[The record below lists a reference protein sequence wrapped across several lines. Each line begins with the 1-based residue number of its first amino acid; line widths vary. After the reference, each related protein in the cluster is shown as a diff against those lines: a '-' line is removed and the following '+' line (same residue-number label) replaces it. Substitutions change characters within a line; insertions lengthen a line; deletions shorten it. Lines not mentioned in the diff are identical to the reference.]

1 MADAALADIA
11 IGAVTS
17 IEDVGSRIEEV
28 FVRVGGDLGQAHTIF
43 EQLTRDLGAASRELS
58 GSKIEGAS
66 VALQDIAGR
75 LSALAEVLPAESS
88 LLGAIG
94 QSAVQASALLRHLIQ
109 HIQMITVIARSA
121 RIEAAALDGN
131 RGDFLS
137 FTQEVSD
144 LATSARRSIVACS
157 KDQQHLSDALE
168 MALSRQLEFEKRYRD
183 QLVSVS
189 GDLISV
195 YSEIRDRQAKSAQ
208 LAELARAST
217 IGMGDTVG
225 GAIVSLQAGD
235 TARQRLEHICRALR
249 MTAGGDV
256 GIAPACGDQIDDL
269 PVAAPLICGLQAA
282 QLKDTVSGFDADIA
296 GIGRTLLALS
306 VSSAEIVARGQ
317 TLFGGQDNDMTSFLA
332 LMRQKLAQA
341 TVLIS
346 ACGQAK
352 KSVDASISILEDM
365 LEKFRAAISELG
377 ETVVDI
383 ILIGMNAGLK
393 AGQLG
398 AQGRTFVVV
407 ANELKTTADHV
418 SGGAGRLRPVLDEMA
433 RSADS
438 LKGLR
443 REEDSLHVADTEN
456 LIIGAIREIEV
467 GNGQL
472 NQLMSHLTQ
481 ESLQFESLMTSAKAM
496 MSALGEK
503 FAVLPG
509 VAARLEDVGRNIQG
523 LSSDNARRVGDMFE
537 ELYMQYTMETEREI
551 HLGHSD
557 RSGIIRKPSLSGPR
571 EASSEEVLF
580 F

>member
-1 MADAALADIA
+1 
-11 IGAVTS
+11 
-17 IEDVGSRIEEV
+17 
-28 FVRVGGDLGQAHTIF
+28 
-43 EQLTRDLGAASRELS
+43 
-58 GSKIEGAS
+58 
-66 VALQDIAGR
+66 
-75 LSALAEVLPAESS
+75 
-88 LLGAIG
+88 
-94 QSAVQASALLRHLIQ
+94 
-109 HIQMITVIARSA
+109 
-121 RIEAAALDGN
+121 
-131 RGDFLS
+131 
-137 FTQEVSD
+137 
-144 LATSARRSIVACS
+144 
-157 KDQQHLSDALE
+157 
-168 MALSRQLEFEKRYRD
+168 
-183 QLVSVS
+183 
-189 GDLISV
+189 
-195 YSEIRDRQAKSAQ
+195 
-208 LAELARAST
+208 
-217 IGMGDTVG
+217 
-225 GAIVSLQAGD
+225 
-235 TARQRLEHICRALR
+235 
-249 MTAGGDV
+249 
-256 GIAPACGDQIDDL
+256 
-269 PVAAPLICGLQAA
+269 
-282 QLKDTVSGFDADIA
+282 
-296 GIGRTLLALS
+296 
-306 VSSAEIVARGQ
+306 
-317 TLFGGQDNDMTSFLA
+317 
-332 LMRQKLAQA
+332 
-341 TVLIS
+341 
-346 ACGQAK
+346 
-352 KSVDASISILEDM
+352 
-365 LEKFRAAISELG
+365 
-377 ETVVDI
+377 
-383 ILIGMNAGLK
+383 
-393 AGQLG
+393 
-398 AQGRTFVVV
+398 VV